1 MIFLKRYASKII
13 LFIAGVLVGFF
24 ISRLP
29 LQFEEKINS
38 IQFANLILTILLVAY
53 VEFVVRP
60 GINDKRNEKDLL
72 IEQLGEIKKS
82 LSGIHDFYLQLR
94 FKTFLSPDD
103 KSAMILK
110 FREFSNNIDLLRQM
124 DSACKKT
131 QGLKLYEKNFSAY
144 LDSKKA
150 LTGNKF
156 DDDDFCYEKKTWSA
170 HTAAIRN
177 NFGIIVTTIIEV
189 NKS

>member
-1 MIFLKRYASKII
+1 MLIGFL
-13 LFIAGVLVGFF
+13 

-38 IQFANLILTILLVAY
+38 IQFANLILTILLVVY

-72 IEQLGEIKKS
+72 IEQIGEIKKS
-82 LSGIHDFYLQLR
+82 LSGIHDFYLKLR
-94 FKTFLSPDD
+94 LKTFLSPDD

-124 DSACKKT
+124 DSVCKRT

-170 HTAAIRN
+170 NTAAIRN
-177 NFGIIVTTIIEV
+177 NFGIIVTSIIEV